1 MHICEWNSK
10 VLGKSAIKRGFSLQE
25 AVQFNK
31 FPGHYEGP
39 CEGERE
45 GAGQLVGNRD
55 GRELD

>member
-1 MHICEWNSK
+1 MNEIAKFWAN
-10 VLGKSAIKRGFSLQE
+10 LQLKRGFSLQE
-25 AVQFNK
+25 AVPLNK
-31 FPGHYEGP
+31 FPEHYEGP